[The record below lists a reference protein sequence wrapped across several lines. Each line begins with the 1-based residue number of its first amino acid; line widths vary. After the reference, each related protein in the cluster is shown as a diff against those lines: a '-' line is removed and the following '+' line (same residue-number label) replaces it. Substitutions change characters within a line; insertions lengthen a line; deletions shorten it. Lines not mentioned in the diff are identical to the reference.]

1 MKVTL
6 EFDLS
11 DLEQEQKFHRMM
23 ATDALCSLIWDVDQ
37 YIRAKYKYGNET
49 HIEIERLREDI
60 NDMKSEAVLYAMA
73 NY

>member
-1 MKVTL
+1 MKVVL

-23 ATDALCSLIWDVDQ
+23 AVDALCSLIWDIDQ

-49 HIEIERLREDI
+49 HIEIEKLREDI
-60 NDMKSEAVLYAMA
+60 NEMKTDAVHFAMD